1 MERRFKEEVEISL
14 KLFSRIMKFREIHKR
29 LKTNIWANLPELAWE
44 RDYFDNIHLNKE
56 YLNFTEILYFDVF
69 L

>member
-1 MERRFKEEVEISL
+1 MGKP
-14 KLFSRIMKFREIHKR
+14 
-29 LKTNIWANLPELAWE
+29 PELAWE
-44 RDYFDNIHLNKE
+44 RGYFDNTHLNKE